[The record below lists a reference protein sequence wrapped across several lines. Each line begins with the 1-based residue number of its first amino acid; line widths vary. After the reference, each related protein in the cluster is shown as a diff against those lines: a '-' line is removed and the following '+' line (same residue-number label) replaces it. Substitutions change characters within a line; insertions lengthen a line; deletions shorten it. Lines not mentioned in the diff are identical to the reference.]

1 MENHETNILTDDENC
16 ELNNKEKLN
25 FLNEMLELGDNNND
39 EFDEENLKL
48 IQKTNKKKFIPLSR
62 ITVNLPSLRQKSI
75 TPHLIIIAVVLFTLL
90 CYKLKLK
97 ITIIPLIIIF
107 TSLMI
112 LLIMEGNEK
121 KCLYKKL
128 NEEILRYF
136 NLIKANKNIIKDDLN
151 APLLN
156 I

>member
-1 MENHETNILTDDENC
+1 
-16 ELNNKEKLN
+16 
-25 FLNEMLELGDNNND
+25 
-39 EFDEENLKL
+39 
-48 IQKTNKKKFIPLSR
+48 
-62 ITVNLPSLRQKSI
+62 
-75 TPHLIIIAVVLFTLL
+75 
-90 CYKLKLK
+90 
-97 ITIIPLIIIF
+97 
-107 TSLMI
+107 MI
-112 LLIMEGNEK
+112 LLFMEGNEK

>member
-1 MENHETNILTDDENC
+1 MENHETNILIDDENC

-48 IQKTNKKKFIPLSR
+48 IQKTKKKKFIPLSR

-112 LLIMEGNEK
+112 LLFMEGNEK

-151 APLLN
+151 DPLLN

>member
-97 ITIIPLIIIF
+97 ITIIPLIFIF

-112 LLIMEGNEK
+112 LLFMEGNEK

>member
-1 MENHETNILTDDENC
+1 MENHETNILIDDENC

-112 LLIMEGNEK
+112 LLFMEGNEK

>member
-112 LLIMEGNEK
+112 LLFM
-121 KCLYKKL
+121 
-128 NEEILRYF
+128 
-136 NLIKANKNIIKDDLN
+136 
-151 APLLN
+151 
-156 I
+156 